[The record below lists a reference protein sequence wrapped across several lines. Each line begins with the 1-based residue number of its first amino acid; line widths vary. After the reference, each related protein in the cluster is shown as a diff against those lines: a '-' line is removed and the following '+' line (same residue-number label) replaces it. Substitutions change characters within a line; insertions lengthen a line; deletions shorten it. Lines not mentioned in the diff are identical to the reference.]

1 MYIPWSTLICLKS
14 LSINVQLALFAA
26 GNIASNDGGSR
37 HLLGGASRLPALTD
51 LSIQYTFTNRF
62 ESITNV
68 ADALFH
74 TCEQTI
80 DSHFSNSMNFES
92 LKVFKLGARMT
103 LGQDVVIGSEGR
115 FEEMVKDFFPSL
127 YRADGRVEN
136 GLSAIIYPSL
146 Q

>member
-1 MYIPWSTLICLKS
+1 
-14 LSINVQLALFAA
+14 
-26 GNIASNDGGSR
+26 
-37 HLLGGASRLPALTD
+37 
-51 LSIQYTFTNRF
+51 
-62 ESITNV
+62 
-68 ADALFH
+68 
-74 TCEQTI
+74 
-80 DSHFSNSMNFES
+80 
-92 LKVFKLGARMT
+92 MT